1 MRFMAATVGR
11 RRPMR
16 IGDFPT
22 CLPDGRKHDRP
33 ASDSAV
39 TVLSNVIGRTAELA
53 AIDDF
58 LDSLEDG
65 PAALVLEGDR
75 GIGKTTLVRAAV
87 EAAHRRDAQVL
98 WCAAS
103 ESHPRLSYAAL
114 GDLLAQIDN
123 DVVGALPPPQR
134 DASSP
139 SGYIA

>member
-1 MRFMAATVGR
+1 
-11 RRPMR
+11 
-16 IGDFPT
+16 
-22 CLPDGRKHDRP
+22 
-33 ASDSAV
+33 
-39 TVLSNVIGRTAELA
+39 GRTAELA

-87 EAAHRRDAQVL
+87 EAARRRDAQVL

-114 GDLLAQIDN
+114 GDLLPRIDN
-123 DVVGALPPPQR
+123 DVVATLPPPQR
-134 DASSP
+134 DALDAALNGG
-139 SGYIA
+139 SGPHDADTRAVATGVQS